1 MFHKFLLNH
10 IFDTMENKLRSEK
23 QTVTV
28 YNTVYER
35 KGAGLTSLD
44 GWVETHVRSDKH
56 QADIEKMRELR
67 KKGQDEHADAIKR
80 KLPAVV
86 PAGDCMEG
94 RTVDLL
100 RSRSGFAMFDG
111 DHWPVER
118 LEELKRKVMDACP
131 WVHSAHITSS
141 GEGLRFFVRMGV
153 VVLPKF
159 EHAYTLVAQ
168 RLAEVTGLPDNVHY
182 LCNSSVIIDGVK
194 LYGMP
199 MFMEDLADGSYDRNI
214 RAIPE
219 DTDVLITHQPP
230 YKILDF
236 SENRHYGDKGIWK
249 RVMEVVPRFH
259 LFGHI
264 HNAYNM
270 YTFKQVAFSNASL
283 VDNDYELCREPRLL
297 EVTEK

>member
-1 MFHKFLLNH
+1 MLLLCIYYFKNMVELLAKPADVSAYICRIKIFSLSLFHKFLLNH

-141 GEGLRFFVRMGV
+141 GEG
-153 VVLPKF
+153 
-159 EHAYTLVAQ
+159 
-168 RLAEVTGLPDNVHY
+168 
-182 LCNSSVIIDGVK
+182 SSP
-194 LYGMP
+194 L
-199 MFMEDLADGSYDRNI
+199 S
-214 RAIPE
+214 
-219 DTDVLITHQPP
+219 
-230 YKILDF
+230 
-236 SENRHYGDKGIWK
+236 
-249 RVMEVVPRFH
+249 
-259 LFGHI
+259 
-264 HNAYNM
+264 
-270 YTFKQVAFSNASL
+270 
-283 VDNDYELCREPRLL
+283 
-297 EVTEK
+297 

>member
-1 MFHKFLLNH
+1 MKILHMS
-10 IFDTMENKLRSEK
+10 DTHGLHGKLGNLPDADVVVHSGDLSFSGS
-23 QTVTV
+23 
-28 YNTVYER
+28 VYEAEDFIR
-35 KGAGLTSLD
+35 WFSSLPYRHKVFIAGNHDSCFCD
-44 GWVETHVRSDKH
+44 
-56 QADIEKMRELR
+56 
-67 KKGQDEHADAIKR
+67 
-80 KLPAVV
+80 
-86 PAGDCMEG
+86 
-94 RTVDLL
+94 
-100 RSRSGFAMFDG
+100 
-111 DHWPVER
+111 
-118 LEELKRKVMDACP
+118 
-131 WVHSAHITSS
+131 
-141 GEGLRFFVRMGV
+141 
-153 VVLPKF
+153 
-159 EHAYTLVAQ
+159 
-168 RLAEVTGLPDNVHY
+168 AEVTGLPDNVHY

-230 YKILDF
+230 YEILDF

>member
-1 MFHKFLLNH
+1 MKILHMS
-10 IFDTMENKLRSEK
+10 DTHGLHGKLGNLPYADVVVHSGDLSFSGS
-23 QTVTV
+23 
-28 YNTVYER
+28 VYEAEDFIR
-35 KGAGLTSLD
+35 WFSSLPYRHKVFIAGNHDSCFCD
-44 GWVETHVRSDKH
+44 
-56 QADIEKMRELR
+56 
-67 KKGQDEHADAIKR
+67 
-80 KLPAVV
+80 
-86 PAGDCMEG
+86 
-94 RTVDLL
+94 
-100 RSRSGFAMFDG
+100 
-111 DHWPVER
+111 
-118 LEELKRKVMDACP
+118 
-131 WVHSAHITSS
+131 
-141 GEGLRFFVRMGV
+141 
-153 VVLPKF
+153 
-159 EHAYTLVAQ
+159 
-168 RLAEVTGLPDNVHY
+168 AEVTGLPDNVHY
-182 LCNSSVIIDGVK
+182 LCNSSVIIEGVK